1 MWHSSGRVGASDMTV
16 CLLQANIS
24 AAQTPLIVNTSSPV
38 LAQTTTSVT
47 LPSAA
52 SRILVQFN
60 SLADTSNITQ
70 IPSDVQSLDAV
81 VNSTYLPNV
90 DTHVINLDN
99 STANA
104 STLVTE
110 LRSRDGKLFLLH
122 CHVALMQACINSHF
136 RWCLLRQLCA

>member
-1 MWHSSGRVGASDMTV
+1 MTV
-16 CLLQANIS
+16 YLLQANIS

-60 SLADTSNITQ
+60 SLADTSNITE

-110 LRSRDGKLFLLH
+110 LRSRDGKLFL
-122 CHVALMQACINSHF
+122 
-136 RWCLLRQLCA
+136 